1 MTITFLNENYELK
14 FHKIKYEQRS
24 GQSKLGLKIFFK
36 FIYTI
41 FSLLFYYKKP
51 IKNYFT
57 FIHSIVFNFYSIF
70 DTRYFFKEILQIKT
84 VLLFNFNFLTV
95 ILIFIIDRI
104 NKLK

>member
-24 GQSKLGLKIFFK
+24 GQSKLGLKDFFK

-41 FSLLFYYKKP
+41 FSLLFYYKPFKIILP
-51 IKNYFT
+51 LFIPLFLT
-57 FIHSIVFNFYSIF
+57 FIVFLIQDIF
-70 DTRYFFKEILQIKT
+70 SRDITDKT